1 MFRKVLPAPIKPNLP
16 ELSEQ
21 RSISF
26 FTYFVCFEALN
37 SFLFLL
43 FAENDEGT
51 SIFVKSETH
60 DFAKESEL

>member
-1 MFRKVLPAPIKPNLP
+1 MNRMEKLPDFIV
-16 ELSEQ
+16 SQ
-21 RSISF
+21 IICF
-26 FTYFVCFEALN
+26 DTYFVCFEALN

-60 DFAKESEL
+60 DFVKESE

>member
-1 MFRKVLPAPIKPNLP
+1 MFWKVPQASIKLKPP
-16 ELSEQ
+16 VLSAQ
-21 RSISF
+21 QFARYL
-26 FTYFVCFEALN
+26 TYFVCFEALN

-60 DFAKESEL
+60 DFVKELRF